1 MSCRWFA
8 NLGRWFLLGLVFL
21 VVTAPAA
28 LSQTSTGSI
37 RGYVTDSSGRSL
49 EGARVIAVSV
59 TTGTGREATTQARG
73 YYALLGMV
81 PGDYEVTARQIGM
94 ASQKARVTVL
104 VGGVYPLDF
113 KLAASAIQLEAVTV
127 AAATGVETRTSE
139 VATNVTTQQVARLPL
154 SDRNFLDLVQL
165 APGTTVLNNGLNNT
179 FKTFAGGALPADNVN
194 VFIDGASFKNDLTAG
209 GVAGQDASRGNPF
222 PLNAV
227 QEFRVITE
235 NYKAE
240 YQKASSAIIT
250 ATTKSGGNQWQGS
263 TFFYGQGKGLIATD
277 SLPCSRATPSSPCVP
292 APKPEYTRYQA
303 GVSVGGPLIRDRLFF
318 FGSYE
323 GNYQN
328 RASTVSFNAD
338 TAAPPGRY
346 PALDAANLSQYNGQF
361 VSPFRSTLAFG
372 KLSYVPTT
380 AHSLEL
386 SMNFRHETDIR
397 DFGGVT
403 SYQAANNVRNDV
415 NTWIAKDR
423 YNTGNWLNEATASF
437 QHYRRNPS
445 PLNETLVQQAYF
457 DDQVCCTFIG
467 LIGGGQSVQDYAQNR
482 FSVRNDA
489 TYSGWQWAGQH
500 VVKIGA
506 NIDLSHY
513 HIIKDNNGNPKYTYF
528 GTDSFAFP
536 REALLGVGNP
546 DFTATNHQ
554 IGVYAQDDWSPT
566 RRLQLN
572 IGIRWDYES
581 DMLDNSFVTPD
592 SVRAALDTVTVGG
605 KLVFPSKY
613 FTDGT
618 QRPAFKGAF
627 QPRIGFSYALDED
640 GLTTL
645 FGGFGV
651 YYDRDLY
658 DQVAIIEQYNEQHP
672 NYNFFFFINPADSAA
687 GKVRWNDSYLTKQGL
702 LGLLANG
709 QSGKPELEL
718 VANDTKPPSSHQ
730 WNVGIRRLFGH
741 YALSATYTG
750 VRSYHGFTYMCHNAY
765 VTPTPAQPTNCFA
778 SPAPGVTGNVFLSSD
793 DVRTWYDAVYLQAQR
808 PYSASSHWGA
818 GLSYTWAKGTQIG
831 GDLFSFD
838 YRFPTDYPHY
848 PAPNVQRNT
857 IVGNW
862 IVDMPLGIQFSGLL
876 NLGSGVP
883 YQVGGPESRAFP
895 PKQSLLLGHAF
906 AFRDIDVRLRKDV
919 PTWGTQGVAVTAEV
933 FNVFNYQNLGCFGGN
948 TPTCIAYGSRRLQL
962 GAGYDF

>member
-1 MSCRWFA
+1 MRVQSLLCR
-8 NLGRWFLLGLVFL
+8 LGLV
-21 VVTAPAA
+21 VASVTALAGLPSGAA
-28 LSQTSTGSI
+28 AQTSTGSI
-37 RGYVTDSSGRSL
+37 RGYVTDSSGTPL
-49 EGARVIAVSV
+49 VGANVVAVSV
-59 TTGTGREATTQARG
+59 LNGAERAVTTQARG

-81 PGDYEVTARQIGM
+81 PGEYDVTARQIGM
-94 ASQKARVTVL
+94 APQKVRLSVL

-113 KLAASAIQLEAVTV
+113 KLAASAIQLEAVTI
-127 AAATGVETRTSE
+127 AAAGGVETRTSE
-139 VATNVTTQQVARLPL
+139 IATNVTTQQVQSLPL
-154 SDRNFLDLVQL
+154 SDRNFLDLVAL

-250 ATTKSGGNQWQGS
+250 ATTKSGGNLWQGS
-263 TFFYGQGKGLIATD
+263 AFFYGQGKGLIATD
-277 SLPCSRATPSSPCVP
+277 SLPCSRATPSSPCVQ
-292 APKPEYTRYQA
+292 APKPDYSRYQA
-303 GVSVGGPLIRDRLFF
+303 GASVGGPLVRDRLFF

-328 RASTVSFNAD
+328 RASTVAFNAD

-346 PALDAANLSQYNGQF
+346 PALDAANLAQYNGQF

-380 AHSLEL
+380 SHSLEL

-403 SYQAANNVRNDV
+403 SYQTANNVRNDV
-415 NTWIAKDR
+415 NTWIGKDR
-423 YNTGNWLNEATASF
+423 YTNGNLLNEATASF

-457 DDQVCCTFIG
+457 DDKVCCTFIG
-467 LIGGGQSVQDYAQNR
+467 LIGGGQSVQDYTQNR
-482 FSVRNDA
+482 FSLRDDV

-500 VVKIGA
+500 VIKVGA
-506 NIDLSHY
+506 SFDLSHY
-513 HIIKDNNGNPKYTYF
+513 HILKDNNGNPKYTYF

-546 DFTATNHQ
+546 DFTANNHSY
-554 IGVYAQDDWSPT
+554 GVYAQDDWSPT

-581 DMLDNSFVTPD
+581 DMLDNSFVTPPA
-592 SVRAALDTVTVGG
+592 VRAALDTVTSGG
-605 KLVFPSKY
+605 QLVFPSKY

-618 QRPAFKGAF
+618 QRPAFTGAF
-627 QPRIGFSYALDED
+627 QPRVGFSYALDDE
-640 GLTTL
+640 GRTTV

-658 DQVAIIEQYNEQHP
+658 DNVAIIEQYNEQHP
-672 NYNFFFFINPADSAA
+672 NYNFFFFMNPADSTA
-687 GKVRWNDSYLTKQGL
+687 GKVRWNNSYLTKQGL
-702 LGLLANG
+702 LGLLASG
-709 QSGKPELEL
+709 QAGKPEIEL

-730 WNVGIRRLFGH
+730 FSFGIRRLLGR
-741 YALSATYTG
+741 YAVSATYTG

-765 VTPTPAQPTNCFA
+765 VTPTGAQPTSCFA
-778 SPAPGVTGNVFLSSD
+778 SPVPSLTGNVFLSSD
-793 DVRTWYDAVYLQAQR
+793 EVRTWYDAVYLQAQR
-808 PYSASSHWGA
+808 PYTAASHWGA
-818 GLSYTWAKGTQIG
+818 GIAYTWAKGTQIG

-838 YRFPTDYPHY
+838 FRFPTDYPHY
-848 PAPNVQRNT
+848 PSPNIQRNT

-862 IVDMPLGIQFSGLL
+862 IVDVPFGVQFSGLL

-883 YQVGGPESRAFP
+883 YQVGGPENRAFP
-895 PKQSLLLGHAF
+895 PKQNFILGHAF
-906 AFRDIDVRLRKDV
+906 AFRDIDMRLRKDV
-919 PTWGTQGVAVTAEV
+919 PTWGEQGVNVTLEV

-962 GAGYDF
+962 GAGYGF

>member
-338 TAAPPGRY
+338 TAAPPGRTY
-346 PALDAANLSQYNGQF
+346 
-361 VSPFRSTLAFG
+361 RST
-372 KLSYVPTT
+372 
-380 AHSLEL
+380 
-386 SMNFRHETDIR
+386 
-397 DFGGVT
+397 
-403 SYQAANNVRNDV
+403 
-415 NTWIAKDR
+415 
-423 YNTGNWLNEATASF
+423 TGSSS
-437 QHYRRNPS
+437 HR
-445 PLNETLVQQAYF
+445 
-457 DDQVCCTFIG
+457 
-467 LIGGGQSVQDYAQNR
+467 
-482 FSVRNDA
+482 SVRR
-489 TYSGWQWAGQH
+489 SR
-500 VVKIGA
+500 
-506 NIDLSHY
+506 LESSH
-513 HIIKDNNGNPKYTYF
+513 TC
-528 GTDSFAFP
+528 
-536 REALLGVGNP
+536 R
-546 DFTATNHQ
+546 
-554 IGVYAQDDWSPT
+554 
-566 RRLQLN
+566 RRL
-572 IGIRWDYES
+572 
-581 DMLDNSFVTPD
+581 T
-592 SVRAALDTVTVGG
+592 
-605 KLVFPSKY
+605 
-613 FTDGT
+613 
-618 QRPAFKGAF
+618 
-627 QPRIGFSYALDED
+627 
-640 GLTTL
+640 
-645 FGGFGV
+645 
-651 YYDRDLY
+651 
-658 DQVAIIEQYNEQHP
+658 
-672 NYNFFFFINPADSAA
+672 
-687 GKVRWNDSYLTKQGL
+687 RWN
-702 LGLLANG
+702 
-709 QSGKPELEL
+709 
-718 VANDTKPPSSHQ
+718 
-730 WNVGIRRLFGH
+730 
-741 YALSATYTG
+741 
-750 VRSYHGFTYMCHNAY
+750 
-765 VTPTPAQPTNCFA
+765 
-778 SPAPGVTGNVFLSSD
+778 
-793 DVRTWYDAVYLQAQR
+793 
-808 PYSASSHWGA
+808 
-818 GLSYTWAKGTQIG
+818 
-831 GDLFSFD
+831 
-838 YRFPTDYPHY
+838 
-848 PAPNVQRNT
+848 
-857 IVGNW
+857 
-862 IVDMPLGIQFSGLL
+862 
-876 NLGSGVP
+876 
-883 YQVGGPESRAFP
+883 
-895 PKQSLLLGHAF
+895 
-906 AFRDIDVRLRKDV
+906 
-919 PTWGTQGVAVTAEV
+919 
-933 FNVFNYQNLGCFGGN
+933 
-948 TPTCIAYGSRRLQL
+948 
-962 GAGYDF
+962 